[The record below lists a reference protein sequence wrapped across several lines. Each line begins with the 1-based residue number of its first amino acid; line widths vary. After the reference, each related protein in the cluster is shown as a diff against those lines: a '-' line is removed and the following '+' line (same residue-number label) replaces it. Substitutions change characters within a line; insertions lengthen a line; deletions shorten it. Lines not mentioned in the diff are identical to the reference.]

1 MIASLSGMVLALG
14 PSHVVLDVGGVGYK
28 VFVPANVQENLV
40 LDRTAS
46 LHTHLIVRE
55 DALTLFGFMDEQDR
69 AVFELLLG
77 VSGVGP
83 KVALAILSA
92 VSPEAL
98 RTAVAES
105 RPELLGRV
113 SGVGKKTAEKII
125 FHLKDRL
132 GAPARGAGAAA
143 THERDDELLAV
154 LTSLGYSLA
163 EAHGAVQALPKDA
176 PPEIEERLRLAL
188 QRFAS

>member
-55 DALTLFGFMDEQDR
+55 DALTLFGFVDEQDR

-98 RTAVAES
+98 RTAVAEA

-125 FHLKDRL
+125 FHL
-132 GAPARGAGAAA
+132 
-143 THERDDELLAV
+143 
-154 LTSLGYSLA
+154 
-163 EAHGAVQALPKDA
+163 
-176 PPEIEERLRLAL
+176 
-188 QRFAS
+188 

>member
-1 MIASLSGMVLALG
+1 MIAALSGMVLALG

-55 DALTLFGFMDEQDR
+55 DALTLFGFVDEQDR

-132 GAPARGAGAAA
+132 GAPVRGVGTAA
-143 THERDDELLAV
+143 THQRDDELLAV

-163 EAHGAVQALPKDA
+163 EAHGAVQSLPNDA

>member
-55 DALTLFGFMDEQDR
+55 DALTLFGFVDEQDR

-132 GAPARGAGAAA
+132 GAPARGG
-143 THERDDELLAV
+143 
-154 LTSLGYSLA
+154 G
-163 EAHGAVQALPKDA
+163 HGCNL
-176 PPEIEERLRLAL
+176 
-188 QRFAS
+188 

>member
-1 MIASLSGMVLALG
+1 MIAALSGVVLALG
-14 PSHVVLDVGGVGYK
+14 PTHVVLDVGGVGYK
-28 VFVPANVQENLV
+28 VFVPANVQEHLV

-55 DALTLFGFMDEQDR
+55 DALTLFGFVDEADR
-69 AVFELLLG
+69 VVFELLLG

-92 VSPEAL
+92 VSPDAL
-98 RTAVAES
+98 RAAVAES

-132 GAPARGAGAAA
+132 GAPTRGVGVSAS
-143 THERDDELLAV
+143 HERDGELVSL
-154 LTSLGYSLA
+154 LMSLGYSLA
-163 EAHGAVQALPKDA
+163 EANSAVQALPKDA

-188 QRFAS
+188 QRLAP

>member
-1 MIASLSGMVLALG
+1 
-14 PSHVVLDVGGVGYK
+14 
-28 VFVPANVQENLV
+28 
-40 LDRTAS
+40 
-46 LHTHLIVRE
+46 
-55 DALTLFGFMDEQDR
+55 MDEQDR
-69 AVFELLLG
+69 AEFELLLG

-125 FHLKDRL
+125 VHLKDRL
-132 GAPARGAGAAA
+132 GAPARGASAAA

-163 EAHGAVQALPKDA
+163 EAHGAVQALP
-176 PPEIEERLRLAL
+176 
-188 QRFAS
+188 